1 MESAEIIEI
10 VSQVIP
16 DLETDEVATLVEI
29 MEQRHAQAGTIML
42 SQGDS
47 DSHLLL
53 LLNGE
58 FSVFYKCRVNLT
70 TVAMNIGNFSGPG
83 LLGEVNLVLQA
94 SRTATVVSR
103 TEADYLFL
111 DAEAY
116 NRIIHE
122 HPRIAIKIVT
132 NIASLIQNRSER
144 TRRTMY
150 QNLIKE
156 SPNPSVGIS
165 RLGRWLGKWTR
176 VSEDMSKRL
185 FGSFEGENFNS

>member
-1 MESAEIIEI
+1 
-10 VSQVIP
+10 
-16 DLETDEVATLVEI
+16 
-29 MEQRHAQAGTIML
+29 
-42 SQGDS
+42 
-47 DSHLLL
+47 
-53 LLNGE
+53 
-58 FSVFYKCRVNLT
+58 
-70 TVAMNIGNFSGPG
+70 
-83 LLGEVNLVLQA
+83 LVLQA

-111 DAEAY
+111 DVEAY
-116 NRIIHE
+116 NKIIQD

-132 NIASLIQNRSER
+132 NIASMIQNRSER

>member
-1 MESAEIIEI
+1 
-10 VSQVIP
+10 
-16 DLETDEVATLVEI
+16 
-29 MEQRHAQAGTIML
+29 
-42 SQGDS
+42 
-47 DSHLLL
+47 
-53 LLNGE
+53 
-58 FSVFYKCRVNLT
+58 
-70 TVAMNIGNFSGPG
+70 MNIGNFPGPG

-111 DAEAY
+111 DVEAY
-116 NRIIHE
+116 NKIIQD

-132 NIASLIQNRSER
+132 NIASMIQNRSER